1 MKAITDVAMQIV
13 PFVRQQSLVQ
23 DTGVTSNLIRAMR
36 MIILLHL
43 GRIQITM
50 QGGKIIMVHEIL
62 VLIVT
67 KHIEI
72 FLTLTSSQVIILTKR
87 YESMSK
93 NLGAMA
99 ATKKVGL
106 PDKNFTE
113 VKQ

>member
-1 MKAITDVAMQIV
+1 VAMQIV
-13 PFVRQQSLVQ
+13 PFVRQRSLVQ
-23 DTGVTSNLIRAMR
+23 DTGVTSNRIRARR

-50 QGGKIIMVHEIL
+50 RGGKIITVHEIL
-62 VLIVT
+62 VLIIT

-72 FLTLTSSQVIILTKR
+72 FLTLTSSQVIILTKL
-87 YESMSK
+87 YESMNK
-93 NLGAMA
+93 NLGSMA

-106 PDKNFTE
+106 TDKNFTE

>member
-1 MKAITDVAMQIV
+1 MKAITNVATQIV
-13 PFVRQQSLVQ
+13 PFVRQQSQVQ

-50 QGGKIIMVHEIL
+50 QGGKIITVHEIL

-72 FLTLTSSQVIILTKR
+72 FFNSNIKSSYYTNETMRKHEQ
-87 YESMSK
+87 ESRIHGS
-93 NLGAMA
+93 N
-99 ATKKVGL
+99 
-106 PDKNFTE
+106 
-113 VKQ
+113 